1 MRPSPRSRRP
11 DGAEHGVV
19 HPAAESAEAEQPK
32 EDPPKAQ
39 RQDRG
44 PRRPRDNNRRGG
56 NRNNRPGWARTQA
69 DGPRDGSES
78 HHAARPAARPI
89 YAPGRQGPVTAEW
102 SPGE

>member
-1 MRPSPRSRRP
+1 MRRRCTSRQATKSWP
-11 DGAEHGVV
+11 TSY
-19 HPAAESAEAEQPK
+19 PTES
-32 EDPPKAQ
+32 
-39 RQDRG
+39 RCG